1 MTATTKSPILL
12 KGGRVLNPATQLDAV
27 TDVLME
33 NGTIT
38 AIGDNLTGPD
48 GCQVEQLTPDHWV
61 APGLVD
67 LHVHFRDPGRS
78 DKETTATGSAAAIA
92 GGFTT
97 VCTMPNTNPVL
108 DNTQTML
115 YVLDAAKQNSPITI
129 HPIAGATKGL
139 EGKELTPMGTLASLG
154 AVGFS
159 DDGNCLMNAQIMRLA
174 LEYARMFDMP
184 FICHAEDTNL
194 SKNGCMNEGYYS
206 TLLGLPGYPN
216 IAESVIVSRDIELSR
231 VTGGHVH
238 FAHVSTREAVELI
251 RKAKAEGLRI
261 TAEVTPHHLTL
272 TDYNCVGY
280 NGNFKMNPPLRSKED
295 RAALIEALQDG
306 TFDAVATDHAPHTP
320 DEKTMAFDGCP
331 NGVIGLETALGVML
345 TRFVHTQKLTPLQ
358 LIDRMSTGPSRA
370 LKLPSGQLQPGGRA
384 DVVVIDPNAAWTVD
398 PTQFKSKSRNT
409 PFSGWNL
416 QGKAVKV
423 YSGGQSVL

>member
-1 MTATTKSPILL
+1 MTAATLL
-12 KGGRVLNPATQLDAV
+12 KGGRVLNPATGYDGVA
-27 TDVLME
+27 DVLMQDGKILAVE
-33 NGTIT
+33 PNIT
-38 AIGDNLTGPD
+38 APD
-48 GCQVEQLTPDHWV
+48 GAEIIELTPEHWV

-108 DNTQTML
+108 DTTQTML
-115 YVLDAAKQNSPITI
+115 YVLDAASKSPIHI

-159 DDGNCLMNAQIMRLA
+159 DDGFCLMNAQIMRLA

-206 TLLGLPGYPN
+206 TMLGLPGYPS

-238 FAHVSTREAVELI
+238 FAHISTRESVGLI

-295 RAALIEALQDG
+295 QAALIEALADG

-345 TRFVHTQKLTPLQ
+345 TKLVHTGKLTPLQ
-358 LIDRMSTGPSRA
+358 LIDRMSTGPARA
-370 LKLPSGQLQPGGRA
+370 LNLPAGNLQPGDCA
-384 DVVVIDPNAAWTVD
+384 DVVVIDPNHSWTVN
-398 PTQFKSKSRNT
+398 PSQFKSKSRNT
-409 PFSGWNL
+409 PFAGWAL
-416 QGKAVKV
+416 QGKAVQLYAHGIK
-423 YSGGQSVL
+423 LL